1 MEQRNHATP
10 PERPASSSARVATPT
25 SPPSSPTIWPVP
37 VPTPTSATTPP
48 VRHKSQNTDNRWFV
62 QTCCKVHFNQVFASF
77 FPSLPVP
84 CCPENV
90 TISLVSTET
99 LEVMW
104 SPVKGAELYETT
116 AEQTNDVIHCN
127 DTAPVCALS
136 DLACN
141 TAYSVTVT
149 PCNDLRGCNR
159 TCTSHTH
166 ETGKDMA
173 QSQHRQKE
181 GWKEQ

>member
-1 MEQRNHATP
+1 
-10 PERPASSSARVATPT
+10 
-25 SPPSSPTIWPVP
+25 
-37 VPTPTSATTPP
+37 
-48 VRHKSQNTDNRWFV
+48 
-62 QTCCKVHFNQVFASF
+62 
-77 FPSLPVP
+77 
-84 CCPENV
+84 
-90 TISLVSTET
+90 
-99 LEVMW
+99 MW
-104 SPVKGAELYETT
+104 SPVKGAEQYETT

-141 TAYSVTVT
+141 TAYSLTVT

-173 QSQHRQKE
+173 KSQHQQKRA
-181 GWKEQ
+181 GKNSNQCVPLQLRVLLRS